1 VTTSPDRAARPAD
14 EGSADLAPRRT
25 PVLSVVGPGRS
36 GTTLVG
42 NILGEV
48 PGIVNA
54 GEMRWLWQRGLLERR
69 PCGCGRPPVECP
81 RWSAVLGA
89 LWEEEAAALPREGS
103 SPAVEEILTAQR
115 EVLARRRRLRVLS
128 SAAGGGTDW
137 ASLRTMREASAGLC
151 SSLAELT
158 GARLVVDTSKLPA
171 VAAVL
176 AGAEGLDCYVLQM
189 VRDPRA
195 VAFSWQRPKPLP
207 LAGGMGT
214 MATAGTVT
222 STGFWMESCLGAELL
237 RRHVPDDRWF
247 LLRYEDFVARP
258 RASIEGLLAFLGFPP
273 DGPFLSD
280 DTVSLGTN
288 HTLAGNPDRFR
299 TGRIRIRAD
308 DEWRAGL
315 PRREGALVTAMTLPL
330 LRRHGYPV
338 RPPRT
343 AR

>member
-1 VTTSPDRAARPAD
+1 MTTFPDGAPRRTAN
-14 EGSADLAPRRT
+14 GSADPAPRRT

-54 GEMRWLWQRGLLERR
+54 GEMRWLWQRGLVERR

-89 LWEEEAAALPREGS
+89 LSDPEVSALPGEDIPR
-103 SPAVEEILTAQR
+103 AVEDLLTAQR
-115 EVLARRRRLRVLS
+115 EVLARRSRLRVLS
-128 SAAGGGTDW
+128 SAAGGATDW
-137 ASLRTMREASAGLC
+137 ASLRTMRAASAGLC

-171 VAAVL
+171 VAAIL
-176 AGAEGLDCYVLQM
+176 AGSEGIDGYVLQM

-207 LAGGMGT
+207 LADGMGT

-237 RRHVPDDRWF
+237 RRRVPADRWF

-258 RASIEGLLAFLGFPP
+258 RASLARLLGFLGFPP
-273 DGPFLSD
+273 DGPFLGD

-299 TGRIRIRAD
+299 TGLIQIRAD
-308 DEWRAGL
+308 DEWRERL
-315 PRREGALVTAMTLPL
+315 PRRERALVTAMTFPL

-338 RPPRT
+338 LPART